1 MDAFNI
7 NGVQPAMNEHAQLQT
22 LEHKN
27 ETNEREKFIRKLLM
41 GKDRRGTGH

>member
-27 ETNEREKFIRKLLM
+27 ETNEREKNLS
-41 GKDRRGTGH
+41 GNY